1 MSRIGKLPIAV
12 PAGVTV
18 SVVDGLVKV
27 KGPRGELAQQLATGV
42 SLKQDGATLQVLRAD
57 DSHQSRSNHGLTRA
71 LVNNMVGG
79 VTKGFERRLDIQG
92 VGFKGEL
99 KGKSVVLSLGY
110 SHTITFPFPEGVLI
124 EVEKGTKLVVKGS
137 DRHVVGETV
146 AQLRRLRS
154 PDSYKGKGVRNEG
167 ERIKLKE
174 GKSGKT
180 GKK

>member
-1 MSRIGKLPIAV
+1 
-12 PAGVTV
+12 
-18 SVVDGLVKV
+18 
-27 KGPRGELAQQLATGV
+27 
-42 SLKQDGATLQVLRAD
+42 
-57 DSHQSRSNHGLTRA
+57 
-71 LVNNMVGG
+71 MVGG